1 MNIKLCQDNQNSN
14 LIWKVSK
21 KPCAV
26 LPAVILADESLAEL
40 VHHSAQHGTGIV
52 SKVQISDLH
61 HRYRDDGKGLLILFG
76 GTRS

>member
-1 MNIKLCQDNQNSN
+1 MNIKLCQDNQNDN
-14 LIWKVSK
+14 LIWK
-21 KPCAV
+21 KPNAV

-61 HRYRDDGKGLLILFG
+61 HRYWDDGKGLLILFG